1 MSVCKVEL
9 NIEPHMEIRHLLKSQ
24 ANRIFDLLAATGWEP
39 SDFEWQDAL
48 GPYSKTVVSRL
59 VHTPSGY
66 YFIFDNAIGFYSKCS
81 PGDQTLIQVQNAN
94 SWQTQVKFFAH
105 WLSSL
110 RRETESPDLWGAISQ
125 EAQLL
130 ESAASDASN
139 VSFTVEEKL
148 YIVQGINEI
157 KQYLLTAHKLD
168 PELVESRLNY
178 LIESS
183 ERVGRKD
190 WLNLLISVLVGIV
203 ISAAL
208 PPEATR
214 ELFSFV
220 GTVLRQIINTPLL
233 LT

>member
-1 MSVCKVEL
+1 MQKVTECETSATWPEQFEFVKRWL
-9 NIEPHMEIRHLLKSQ
+9 ASLK
-24 ANRIFDLLAATGWEP
+24 
-39 SDFEWQDAL
+39 
-48 GPYSKTVVSRL
+48 
-59 VHTPSGY
+59 
-66 YFIFDNAIGFYSKCS
+66 
-81 PGDQTLIQVQNAN
+81 
-94 SWQTQVKFFAH
+94 
-105 WLSSL
+105 
-110 RRETESPDLWGAISQ
+110 RETESPDLWGAISK
-125 EAQLL
+125 EARIL
-130 ESAASDASN
+130 ESAASSDSSN
-139 VSFTVEEKL
+139 APFTLEEKA
-148 YIVQGINEI
+148 YILQGIDEI

-214 ELFSFV
+214 ELFRFV